1 MRRLRILICVISL
14 VLSGTG
20 IFILTAKKSVALVV
34 NGKSRVVETYSSTI
48 SRLLE
53 EQHVPL
59 KTHDQVISSS
69 GNIISNHTTVTVRSA
84 YQTFVTVNGITIPF
98 WTVAT
103 SVDQLIGFFR
113 ANERNAVKITVNLQN
128 IYDKLT
134 GGLSINKNGPV
145 TVIADGKKQVAP
157 DGTLPASSILDSFG
171 IVLGKN
177 DRVTVEEEDNV
188 TVLRII
194 RITHG
199 KETRTVSVPFAIQT
213 VNDSSLPAGT
223 RVVRTRGENGERE
236 DVYNVTVLRII
247 RITHGKETR
256 TVSVPFAIQTVN
268 DSSLPAGTRVVRT
281 RGENGEREDVYN
293 VTYADGKPES
303 AVLASQN
310 MIKPVVNQVVA
321 VSTKTVQPPQPKVQP
336 KSQPKSQEKPQE
348 KQQQKPQ
355 SKVQSENAQQKNQPK
370 QQAQQQAQQAQ
381 TQQPNQQSQAQQQN
395 QQQSQQSQTSQQNAQ
410 SKAQDSKSA
419 SGSKNQITQQSADQ
433 SSKQQDSQQK
443 AAKIPA
449 AQPVTQPPAPA
460 PDASADNPNGMVH
473 ATPEQA
479 RIYAQAAAAQMGWT
493 GKNWEDLLW
502 LWNRESG
509 WRWNAANPNSDAY
522 GIPQALPGKKMA
534 SAGAN
539 WHDDASV
546 QIAWGLNYIK
556 NRYGDPTGAVNAW
569 HKIGWY

>member
-1 MRRLRILICVISL
+1 MSRRWTPRRFVVMRRLRILICVISL

-236 DVYNVTVLRII
+236 DVYNVT
-247 RITHGKETR
+247 
-256 TVSVPFAIQTVN
+256 
-268 DSSLPAGTRVVRT
+268 
-281 RGENGEREDVYN
+281 
-293 VTYADGKPES
+293 YADGKPES

-336 KSQPKSQEKPQE
+336 KSQPKSQEKPQ
-348 KQQQKPQ
+348 QKPQ

-381 TQQPNQQSQAQQQN
+381 TQQSNQQSQAQQQN
-395 QQQSQQSQTSQQNAQ
+395 QQQSQTSQQNAQ

-419 SGSKNQITQQSADQ
+419 SGSKNQIAQQSADQ
-433 SSKQQDSQQK
+433 SSEQQDSQQK

-449 AQPVTQPPAPA
+449 TQPSAQPVTQPPAPA